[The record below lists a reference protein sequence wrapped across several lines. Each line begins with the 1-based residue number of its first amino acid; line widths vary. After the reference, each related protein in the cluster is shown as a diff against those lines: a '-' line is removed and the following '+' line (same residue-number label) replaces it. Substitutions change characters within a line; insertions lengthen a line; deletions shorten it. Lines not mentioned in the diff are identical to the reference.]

1 MEMIIEDDAE
11 KRFVKKIANDIVYKK
26 QLQDRIKDYTH
37 EIGLYALQEKVA
49 KEQELK
55 ELNSKMDAK
64 QMLHASQSTDVTMG
78 KN

>member
-1 MEMIIEDDAE
+1 M
-11 KRFVKKIANDIVYKK
+11 
-26 QLQDRIKDYTH
+26 
-37 EIGLYALQEKVA
+37 QEKVA

-55 ELNSKMDAK
+55 ELKSKMDAK